1 MDSLSSESPGK
12 PHESTANRRV
22 VIGLGTWLKGKARLS
37 TDVQRTQ
44 ISGSDCNGDQILLSS
59 AIHLSVQFQ
68 MIWPS
73 FPVRELRMPQ
83 SLLWSD
89 ISHLHSPHK
98 LSPCIPDTG
107 QCCLVYISPPD
118 PLLRILAQADSA
130 TSSAVPSMKN
140 WRSIKMIETM
150 VFAQVLRKGHRTGK

>member
-1 MDSLSSESPGK
+1 MKVKEESEKVGLKLNIQKTKIKASGPITSC
-12 PHESTANRRV
+12 ESTANRRV

-140 WRSIKMIETM
+140 
-150 VFAQVLRKGHRTGK
+150 